1 MSVSVPK
8 YVLMVRVEPGDKSPI
23 PFSRDVINS
32 DSLVVLIDELDDR
45 LYLWMGKNRSL
56 VDKKAAMRV
65 AQSIMRGGFSYGK
78 LQVGRSLKELVEID
92 ESKLSEPDVKE
103 NFEALNAVFKRPYTV
118 RDKMLVEVAVEPPAG
133 VKAPAPQAEEVL
145 EATEAPPAPAQ
156 PTEEVA
162 PRVVA
167 PSPPPEAVRP
177 AEAKPAEV
185 EPELVGR
192 AKLGLLFTLLAEEF
206 PELLVN
212 YKVAEGAPTFE
223 FESPEGL
230 VAKVSIDGKDLVIS
244 YGSTFADKRDK
255 VVSRLKEIIGK
266 ILG

>member
-8 YVLMVRVEPGDKSPI
+8 YVLMVKVEPGDKSPI

-56 VDKKAAMRV
+56 VDKRAAMRV

-78 LQVGRSLKELVEID
+78 LQIGRSLRELVEID
-92 ESKLSEPDVKE
+92 ESKLSESDVKE
-103 NFEALNAVFKRPYTV
+103 KFEALNAVFKRPYTV
-118 RDKMLVEVAVEPPAG
+118 KDKMLVEVAVEAPSS
-133 VKAPAPQAEEVL
+133 VRAPAPQVEEAVVAVEAPQAPIQPAK
-145 EATEAPPAPAQ
+145 EATL
-156 PTEEVA
+156 
-162 PRVVA
+162 RMVA
-167 PSPPPEAVRP
+167 PSPPSEAVKP
-177 AEAKPAEV
+177 AEIKLAEV

-212 YKVAEGAPTFE
+212 YKVADGVPAFE

-230 VAKVSIDGKDLVIS
+230 VARVSIDGKDLVIS
-244 YGSTFADKRDK
+244 YGSTFAEKRDK